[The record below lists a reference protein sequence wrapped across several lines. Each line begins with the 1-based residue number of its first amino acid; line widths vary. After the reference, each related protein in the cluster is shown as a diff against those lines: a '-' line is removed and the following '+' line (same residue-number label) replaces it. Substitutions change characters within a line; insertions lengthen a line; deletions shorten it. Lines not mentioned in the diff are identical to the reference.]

1 MHLVPTAWDYQFG
14 RLREA
19 HWVLVELKDGSRV
32 AGFFGT
38 RSFASSH
45 PEERDIFIEQ
55 VYHIDEQDTWRPM
68 KNGHGTLIAQGEIR
82 SVDFW
87 PMAHD

>member
-1 MHLVPTAWDYQFG
+1 
-14 RLREA
+14 
-19 HWVLVELKDGSRV
+19 VLVELKDGSTV

-38 RSFASSH
+38 RSFASAD

-55 VYHIDEQDTWRPM
+55 VYHIDADSTWHPM

-87 PMAHD
+87 PVDNHQKG